1 MNKTKFIKWIQ
12 TQNHILID
20 SSMSTGLEER
30 GLKLNNEL
38 WTAQALANHPNT
50 ISDVHRKY
58 FDAGSSL
65 TTLNT
70 YQASIPGLL
79 KAGFTHDQAVSLIK
93 TAVQAAQDGKTK
105 TTNPN
110 PKWLAAGIG
119 PYGAYL
125 ANGAEYTGN
134 YNLSSKAYQKFHQER
149 LDILAQAGVDVL
161 LLETIPNW
169 LELKTLV
176 HATKQYD
183 LPLIASLSL
192 RNDHQLADGTNLDI
206 IQDFLEKQPQVV
218 AYGLN
223 CSHPALV
230 TPTLKNFKHHIPH
243 HKPFIAFPNSGA
255 SYNPDIKQWNND
267 AISITEFDEL
277 IATWFTLGLKYIGGC
292 CCMSE
297 QQVHHIAQKFFN
309 YTN

>member
-1 MNKTKFIKWIQ
+1 MNKTPFINWVQ

-30 GLKLNNEL
+30 GIKLNNKL
-38 WTAQALANHPNT
+38 WTAQALVDYPDT
-50 ISDVHRKY
+50 VSDVHRKY
-58 FDAGSSL
+58 FNAGSSL
-65 TTLNT
+65 TTINT

-79 KAGFTHDQAVSLIK
+79 KAGFTHNQAVTLIQA
-93 TAVQAAQDGKTK
+93 AVQAAQKGKIK
-105 TTNPN
+105 TNNPN

-134 YNLSSKAYQKFHQER
+134 YNLTPNEYQNFHQER

-169 LELKTLV
+169 VELKTLV
-176 HATKQYD
+176 HTTQQYR
-183 LPLIASLSL
+183 LPVIASLSL
-192 RNDHQLADGTNLDI
+192 RNDHQLADGTDLDI
-206 IQDFLEKQPQVV
+206 IQDFLENQTQII

-223 CSHPALV
+223 CSHPTLV
-230 TPTLKNFKHHIPH
+230 TPTLKRLKHHVSH

-255 SYNPDIKQWNND
+255 SYNPDIKEWNND
-267 AISITEFDEL
+267 ALNTVEFDKL
-277 IATWFTLGLKYIGGC
+277 ISTWFSLGLKYVGGC

-297 QQVHHIAQKFFN
+297 QQVHHIAKKFFN
-309 YTN
+309 YQN